1 MPDRY
6 VKLPHTTNSNSHLLY
21 TVYPVVF
28 CTSCRVLASGPCP
41 NCTVCLMDVWDS
53 LILLIINSYLLPL
66 CSIPSGSLHFILC
79 TCISPLPEPH
89 TMPNKHMRL
98 LPSSSLPSGCLLIF
112 FLFVSLHRA
121 HSPTA
126 QSTQRFFLHYCSCC
140 DIRYLPKL
148 HTVTSGYYSSTRNF
162 QTTQYFHVLLH
173 NKWMQHIFYLF
184 IYFFSF
190 YEKINL

>member
-28 CTSCRVLASGPCP
+28 YTSCRVLASGPCP

-53 LILLIINSYLLPL
+53 LILLMINSYLLPL

-98 LPSSSLPSGCLLIF
+98 PPSSSLPSGCLLIF

-126 QSTQRFFLHYCSCC
+126 QSTQRFFTLLFMLWHQILAQTAYC
-140 DIRYLPKL
+140 
-148 HTVTSGYYSSTRNF
+148 
-162 QTTQYFHVLLH
+162 
-173 NKWMQHIFYLF
+173 NKWLLLLYQKFSNYSVLSCF
-184 IYFFSF
+184 IA
-190 YEKINL
+190 